1 MDEFESQDWSFGAR
15 DALSVVVLI
24 ILAAI
29 PLLGWFLGLKF
40 GAVLL
45 AEAIK
50 RKRALVWLATLAA
63 AVPATVALAQLAVTL
78 GMVRDPVLLILIGF
92 APVGILLTSITG
104 VWVEVK
110 RGQARRA
117 KREVEAA

>member
-1 MDEFESQDWSFGAR
+1 MNETESQEWRFGAG
-15 DALSVVVLI
+15 DALSLVVLI
-24 ILAAI
+24 ILSAI
-29 PLLGWFLGLKF
+29 PLLGWFIGLKS
-40 GAVLL
+40 GAILL

-50 RKRALVWLATLAA
+50 RQRALVWLATLAA
-63 AVPATVALAQLAVTL
+63 AVPATVALAYLAVGL
-78 GMVRDPVLLILIGF
+78 GMVRDPVLLILFGF

-110 RGQARRA
+110 RGQSRRA